1 MPKRY
6 KQLFEQVVS
15 LKNLF
20 VAARKAIAER
30 RGRDLFAVTWS
41 IPVRKLPKE
50 APFKCLCA
58 VRGTRRIRDAEQN
71 KPLK

>member
-41 IPVRKLPKE
+41 IPV
-50 APFKCLCA
+50 
-58 VRGTRRIRDAEQN
+58 
-71 KPLK
+71 